1 MLTPPQSKTLS
12 FYSGYGEADFKDC
25 VAAMTK
31 VLVSSPESKYQAVRS
46 KFASSKMMSIST
58 HATVQAFI
66 AAHK

>member
-1 MLTPPQSKTLS
+1 MQNKTLS
-12 FYSGYGEADFKDC
+12 FYSGYSEGDFHSC

-31 VLVSSPESKYQAVRS
+31 VLVTSPESKYQAVRT